1 MEEENRTGDIL
12 VFDKYDPKEVMV
24 RDKGLERYMNLKP
37 IIAPHSSAK
46 HANRWFGKARVNL
59 VERLIN
65 NMMRTGRFTG
75 KKNKAYNVVKLAF
88 ESIESKVKTNPLQVL
103 VEAIE
108 KAAPREEITRLRFGG
123 INVPK
128 AVDIAPSRRLD
139 IALRNICSGA
149 VSASHKNKKPIQECL
164 SDEIIRASKGDM
176 NSFAMAKRDELER
189 IAGSAR

>member
-1 MEEENRTGDIL
+1 MEEDSKAGEIL
-12 VFDKYDPKEVMV
+12 VFDKYDPKEVQV

-46 HANRWFGKARVNL
+46 HANKWFGKARMNL

-88 ESIESKVKTNPLQVL
+88 ESIEVKVKINPLQVL
-103 VEAIE
+103 VAAIE
-108 KAAPREEITRLRFGG
+108 NVAPREEITRLRFGG

-176 NSFAMAKRDELER
+176 NSFAVAKRDELER
-189 IAGSAR
+189 VAGSAR